1 MHLET
6 LIKIL
11 ILSNQILYI
20 EALKLLLFE
29 SNKNFEIE
37 GFSVNNPDVRKS
49 ISEINPD
56 IILLDANGMD
66 KNVWQFLNVINK
78 NHPDINIIMLSNSN
92 EQIYQEYACKNGA
105 SGFVLK
111 SSPKEILI
119 GAIKIIMNGGS
130 FFDPGSTKQGV
141 LGTNFKIKEKF
152 ELSNREIEIIIF
164 IKDGL
169 STKNIASQMGLSFHT
184 IESHKKNIYKKM
196 KVNKVT
202 DLIRLHSEFSQ

>member
-1 MHLET
+1 MHLEIPT
-6 LIKIL
+6 KIL
-11 ILSNQILYI
+11 ILSNQLLYI

-29 SNKNFEIE
+29 FNKNFEIE
-37 GFSVNNPDVRKS
+37 GLSINNPDVRKS

-56 IILLDANGMD
+56 LILLDANGMD
-66 KNVWQFLNVINK
+66 KNIWQFLNVINK

-92 EQIYQEYACKNGA
+92 EQIYHEYAYKNGA
-105 SGFVLK
+105 SGFVSK

-130 FFDPGSTKQGV
+130 FFDPDSTKQGV
-141 LGTNFKIKEKF
+141 LGTNFKIKEEF

-184 IESHKKNIYKKM
+184 IESHKKNIYKKL
-196 KVNKVT
+196 KVHKVT

>member
-1 MHLET
+1 MPLE
-6 LIKIL
+6 IPAKIL

-20 EALKLLLFE
+20 EALKSLLFE
-29 SNKNFEIE
+29 CDKNFELE
-37 GFSVNNPDVRKS
+37 GFSVNNPDARKF
-49 ISEINPD
+49 ILEINPD
-56 IILLDANGMD
+56 LILLDANGMD
-66 KNVWQFLNVINK
+66 KNIWQFLNVVNK
-78 NHPDINIIMLSNSN
+78 NHPEIKIIMLANSN
-92 EQIYQEYACKNGA
+92 EQIYQEYAYKNGA

-119 GAIKIIMNGGS
+119 GAIKIIINGGS
-130 FFDPGSTKQGV
+130 FFDPGSTKKGV
-141 LGTNFKIKEKF
+141 LGTNFKIQEEF
-152 ELSNREIEIIIF
+152 ELSNREIEIITL

-202 DLIRLHSEFSQ
+202 DLIRLHSEFSL